1 VSEKQI
7 TSANARLKSAKTG
20 VTIEAKGDR
29 LTLRATLPPKPSSGK
44 DKPYQQR
51 IYLGWY
57 ANPAGIKRAE
67 AEAHKISE
75 NLLKDKFTWADYQE
89 IEAEPAQTVTLPIV
103 SELVERFK
111 VDTANSD
118 QTNYRSS
125 KLKLLPKFSYICQ
138 HIPLIYGRKY

>member
-1 VSEKQI
+1 VSEKLI
-7 TSANARLKSAKTG
+7 ASVNTRLKSAKTG
-20 VTIEAKGDR
+20 VTLEPKGDR

-57 ANPAGIKRAE
+57 ANPDGIKWAD

-89 IEAEPAQTVTLPIV
+89 IQAAQTPTVLLPIV
-103 SELVERFK
+103 SELVERLVVLK
-111 VDTANSD
+111 RKGYTAPPFSMESMD
-118 QTNYRSS
+118 
-125 KLKLLPKFSYICQ
+125 LLLHKNI
-138 HIPLIYGRKY
+138 